1 MSSAAVTP
9 QMRAHG
15 WNIHFLVGPNKD
27 HFAGLFH
34 PPDSDTLSYRD
45 VVDEL
50 RLCFEIPPN
59 AGATD
64 NEPSDPWSDVAFG
77 HAGFVNVNL
86 PPPETDASTPAL
98 IWGQYLDQPV
108 FAPPCEPSADLA
120 QPPISRFHVV
130 RHTDCGLAL
139 TEPLAAHLRAGCAKD
154 IPYPSLR
161 RDDRYLPPN
170 KGSKDPGFSR
180 LPYRKTVRPTRGS
193 QSPPKRSVSG
203 SVSPTKDVRSNPQDA
218 GGDDDVA
225 SLVAPPTMDIP
236 IETAR
241 QTMTAFRTSCL
252 VASGKCAVT
261 GKGRS
266 WCVTPAI
273 GPALQACHI
282 VPQQHYHVYP
292 VPMAFTNDSRYSARR
307 LREAWDRT
315 WSAKNGI
322 LLLSHLHELFDARL
336 FSIHPDTLRIRVFVP
351 YDVISDYHGSIARLP
366 SSVDRRALRH
376 HYEMCCIENMAAE
389 MPLAEQ
395 QPATEVGTRSVV
407 SGTVSPFD
415 PGSNI
420 PIISSVNARGD
431 ADNSHSLQRPPGDP
445 SKRARPEQ
453 NDSASPDQLA
463 HDAALLS
470 TDGSSASS
478 LPWRG
483 SSPSDQ
489 VTLREGEEH
498 TLMDVD
504 DLGRKKRRRISG
516 SEEAVWVQDEDGET
530 MDKYR
535 NPYWDGCITLWNSR
549 AFLGDVNWEL
559 AKLG

>member
-1 MSSAAVTP
+1 MSSAAATP

-15 WNIHFLVGPNKD
+15 WNIHFLAGPNKD

-50 RLCFEIPPN
+50 RLCFEIPPS
-59 AGATD
+59 ARTTD
-64 NEPSDPWSDVAFG
+64 NEPSDPWTDVAFG

-108 FAPPCEPSADLA
+108 LAPPCEPSVDLA
-120 QPPISRFHVV
+120 QPPISRFRVV

-170 KGSKDPGFSR
+170 KGSKDSGFSR

-203 SVSPTKDVRSNPQDA
+203 SVSSTKDVRSNPQDA

-225 SLVAPPTMDIP
+225 SLVAPPTMNIP

-252 VASGKCAVT
+252 IASGKCAIT

-266 WCVTPAI
+266 YT
-273 GPALQACHI
+273 
-282 VPQQHYHVYP
+282 
-292 VPMAFTNDSRYSARR
+292 RR
-307 LREAWDRT
+307 LGEAWDHT

-336 FSIHPDTLRIRVFVP
+336 FSIHPDTLRIHVFAP
-351 YDVISDYHGSIARLP
+351 YDIISDYHGSIARLP
-366 SSVDRRALRH
+366 LSVDRRALRH
-376 HYEMCCIENMAAE
+376 YYEICYIKNMAAE
-389 MPLAEQ
+389 IPLAEQ
-395 QPATEVGTRSVV
+395 QPASEAGTRPVV
-407 SGTVSPFD
+407 SGTISPFD
-415 PGSNI
+415 PESNI
-420 PIISSVNARGD
+420 SIISSVNARAD
-431 ADNSHSLQRPPGDP
+431 ADNS
-445 SKRARPEQ
+445 
-453 NDSASPDQLA
+453 
-463 HDAALLS
+463 
-470 TDGSSASS
+470 
-478 LPWRG
+478 
-483 SSPSDQ
+483 
-489 VTLREGEEH
+489 
-498 TLMDVD
+498 
-504 DLGRKKRRRISG
+504 
-516 SEEAVWVQDEDGET
+516 
-530 MDKYR
+530 
-535 NPYWDGCITLWNSR
+535 
-549 AFLGDVNWEL
+549 
-559 AKLG
+559 